1 MNGDDRPDIYPMRA
15 QDGTG
20 ANALEQVYLNNGTSR
35 GFTQMSS
42 IPSTN
47 QGMAEAV
54 VPIDHDGNGLTDFL
68 ALNGNGRAEGPV
80 QLIAFYPA
88 P

>member
-1 MNGDDRPDIYPMRA
+1 MRS

-20 ANALEQVYLNNGTSR
+20 SNAPDQVYLNNGTGR
-35 GFTQMSS
+35 RFIPMSS
-42 IPSTN
+42 IPSTD
-47 QGMAEAV
+47 QGKAEAV

-68 ALNGNGRAEGPV
+68 ALNGNGTAEGPL
-80 QLIAFYPA
+80 QLNAFYPA

>member
-1 MNGDDRPDIYPMRA
+1 
-15 QDGTG
+15 
-20 ANALEQVYLNNGTSR
+20 
-35 GFTQMSS
+35 
-42 IPSTN
+42 
-47 QGMAEAV
+47 V

-68 ALNGNGRAEGPV
+68 ALNGNGTAEGPV